1 MALLVALLQ
10 FSLLAQGVLKPPR
23 KPLSGRWVMDFVE
36 VSEDEE
42 DRLERTSQTVEGGRC
57 S

>member
-10 FSLLAQGVLKPPR
+10 FSLLAQGVLKPSR